1 MGLVPA
7 GSQLTITSRL
17 LPPLVVNLSGGP
29 QPVGTTVTAVG
40 SAAFL
45 KLLAPSFTVTLAGQD
60 LGTYSPV
67 GQATKNYW
75 PQIKIGLLVGG
86 GLFLFWLIRKVL

>member
-17 LPPLVVNLSGGP
+17 LPPLVVNLSGGS
-29 QPVGTTVTAVG
+29 QPLGTTG
-40 SAAFL
+40 AALGGAALL

-60 LGTYSPV
+60 LGTFSPV
-67 GQATKNYW
+67 GAAPKNYW
-75 PQIKIGLLVGG
+75 PQVKLTLLIGT
-86 GLFLFWLIRKVL
+86 GLFAFWLLRKLL